1 MHARAHDM
9 PTHKANAR
17 AQVIEEHKGVASNN
31 LTFPTSDSIPVGGS
45 YLKQVTHP
53 APDPSRPSPIRVTE
67 PRAGLGGRQT
77 GGGGAI

>member
-53 APDPSRPSPIRVTE
+53 IRVAHRRSESPVARPSH
-67 PRAGLGGRQT
+67 
-77 GGGGAI
+77 